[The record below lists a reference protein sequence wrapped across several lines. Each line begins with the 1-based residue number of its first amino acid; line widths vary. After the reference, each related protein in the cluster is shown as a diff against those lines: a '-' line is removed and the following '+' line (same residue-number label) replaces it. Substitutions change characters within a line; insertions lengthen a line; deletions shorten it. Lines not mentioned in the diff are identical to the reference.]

1 VSKNGNPAAA
11 AATGGAG
18 DFDLAGRQISTVATP
33 ERQRLQDQRLVALI
47 RADLIGSD
55 QCRAAGTTAHGP
67 SPVLALCRE
76 LVAAKVDPDRPM
88 HAYRGDMLCLVVRSI
103 GEAAQFDISSKGTGF
118 VRSRLAVRT
127 APPMSLNVSEHHRC
141 CHLPH
146 GGRNA

>member
-1 VSKNGNPAAA
+1 VTVNARRRPLVTDGAAKVDQL
-11 AATGGAG
+11 GGKINLLNNQNSG
-18 DFDLAGRQISTVATP
+18 GPQVGEP
-33 ERQRLQDQRLVALI
+33 I

-55 QCRAAGTTAHGP
+55 QCRAAGITAHGP

-76 LVAAKVDPDRPM
+76 LVATKVDPDRPM

-103 GEAAQFDISSKGTGF
+103 GEAAQFDINSKGTGF